1 MSKSRNTTTDTP
13 SISNVKRLKEL
24 EKARL
29 LASEMPCILKFID
42 CGNLA
47 DLDGCDMALDREQ
60 MNGVFLLL
68 DGVYSSLATIESIAV
83 GYGTEER
90 YIQAISSDIDDA
102 RKIISLA
109 TKLAK
114 VHLIDEEKNE
124 ENTSVDVCMV
134 SSWVAGFLAS
144 LRVANELYVIG
155 IYHCVHNL
163 IEAIPAPSEGG
174 GNAHD
179 SLH

>member
-1 MSKSRNTTTDTP
+1 MSKSKNTATDTP
-13 SISNVKRLKEL
+13 SISNIERL
-24 EKARL
+24 EKLEEARI

-47 DLDGCDMALDREQ
+47 DLDGCDMVLDRGQ
-60 MNGVFLLL
+60 MEGAFLLL
-68 DGVYSSLATIESIAV
+68 GSVYSSLEIIESIAAK
-83 GYGTEER
+83 YGTEDEL
-90 YIQAISSDIDDA
+90 IQTISSYVDDA

-109 TKLAK
+109 TKLAA
-114 VHLIDEEKNE
+114 VHLAEDENGE
-124 ENTSVDVCMV
+124 ESDSDVICMV

-144 LRVANELYVIG
+144 LRVANELYVTG
-155 IYHCVHNL
+155 IYHCVHKL